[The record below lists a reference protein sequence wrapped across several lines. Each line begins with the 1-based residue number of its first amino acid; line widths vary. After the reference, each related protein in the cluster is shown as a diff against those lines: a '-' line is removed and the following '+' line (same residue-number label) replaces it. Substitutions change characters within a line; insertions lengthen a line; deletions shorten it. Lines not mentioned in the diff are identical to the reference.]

1 MGVGI
6 LIKGMI
12 SSDVK
17 ENKNPSLEN
26 YKNIKPE
33 GKQTTQEVNDF
44 WKGEFQKES
53 ETAKAESGAQE
64 YRDDNGVKYR
74 EGDSLVPNNEY
85 EVRGYKYKTDGE
97 GRIVEASG
105 KLKMK
110 DPDYERDMESVRH
123 KEGQEYRDTDDR
135 GHLIGHQFGGSDR
148 LENLVPMDAKLNQ
161 GDFVKLETTLADAVK
176 DGADVS
182 MKVEPIYEGDS
193 TRPSEFRITYS
204 IDGDKDVVVFKNESE
219 AKV

>member
-1 MGVGI
+1 MRGAETF
-6 LIKGMI
+6 

-17 ENKNPSLEN
+17 EIKNPSLEN

-33 GKQTTQEVNDF
+33 NKQTTQEVNDF
-44 WKGEFQKES
+44 WKDEFRKES
-53 ETAKAESGAQE
+53 EAAKAESNTQE

-74 EGDSLVPNNEY
+74 IGDNLIPNNKY
-85 EVRGYKYKTDGE
+85 EVRGYQYKTDEE

-110 DPDYERDMESVRH
+110 DSDYERDMESVRK

-161 GDFVKLETTLADAVK
+161 GDFAKLENTLADAVK
-176 DGADVS
+176 DGADVRL
-182 MKVEPIYEGDS
+182 KVEPIYEGDS
-193 TRPSEFRITYS
+193 TRPSEFRVTYS
-204 IDGDKDVVVFKNESE
+204 IDGEKDVVVFKNERE
-219 AKV
+219 ANS

>member
-1 MGVGI
+1 
-6 LIKGMI
+6 MI